1 VASRRQLRGERLEK
15 IEIKSTSKHSASCTD
30 ISVRDGD
37 QVRLLFRPE
46 IVDNPSNPS
55 ASVRGR
61 FLYQRKG
68 RNDRWEDFDKL
79 PFSSLKKGEGYQL
92 SLAAGELYKLLRE
105 IVPLYRFH
113 RREGVPTGR
122 VELFKV
128 DRSLSELLPLAEPD
142 LLAFLSTK
150 SNDAVQTLRVVLQW
164 LSRQTAAQEF
174 ISEGGELPELNSL
187 VGLANLRSVLKCWRA
202 NADNNDEEFW
212 QGLCA
217 NYSYVLSQL
226 FAYPIVFI
234 KGKAYVGGKDLS
246 NTGGN
251 VVDFLFRTES
261 SGAAVLVEIK
271 TPQAHLLG
279 AKYRDGVF
287 PPSTEL
293 GGAIS
298 QVLEYSESL
307 SAEFHVLT
315 RADDHLTAARPCCM
329 VILGNASKEL
339 VDDARRRSFER
350 FRERLVGVRV
360 VTFDEVFRRI
370 EGLVT
375 LLEGK

>member
-1 VASRRQLRGERLEK
+1 MDKV
-15 IEIKSTSKHSASCTD
+15 EIHSTSKHSASCSD
-30 ISVRDGD
+30 ISVRDGGD

-46 IVDNPSNPS
+46 IVDNPANPL

-61 FLYQRKG
+61 FIYQRKS
-68 RNDRWEDFDKL
+68 RSDRWIDFDRL
-79 PFSSLKKGEGYQL
+79 PLSSLKKGEGYQL
-92 SLAAGELYKLLRE
+92 SLAAGELYKLLQE
-105 IVPLYRFH
+105 VVPLYRFH
-113 RREGVPTGR
+113 RREGVPSGR
-122 VELFKV
+122 VELLKV
-128 DRSLSELLPLAEPD
+128 NRALSELLPEAAPD
-142 LLAFLSTK
+142 LLAFLSAH
-150 SNDAVQTLRVVLQW
+150 SNDAVQTLRTVLQW
-164 LSRQTAAQEF
+164 LSRQALAQEL

-187 VGLANLRSVLKCWRA
+187 VGLANLRSVLKSWAA
-202 NADNNDEEFW
+202 NADNKDEEFW
-212 QGLCA
+212 QSLFA
-217 NYSYVLSQL
+217 RHSYVLSQL

-261 SGAAVLVEIK
+261 TGAAVLIEIK
-271 TPQAHLLG
+271 SPQAHLLG

-287 PPSTEL
+287 PPSTDL

-307 SAEFHVLT
+307 SAEFHALKS
-315 RADDHLTAARPCCM
+315 ADGVLTAARPYCV

-339 VDDARRRSFER
+339 ADDAKRRSFER

-360 VTFDEVFRRI
+360 LTFDEVFRRI
-370 EGLVT
+370 EGLIS
-375 LLEGK
+375 LLEGS

>member
-1 VASRRQLRGERLEK
+1 MEK
-15 IEIKSTSKHSASCTD
+15 VEIRSTSKHSASCTD

-68 RNDRWEDFDKL
+68 RSDRWENFDKIAL
-79 PFSSLKKGEGYQL
+79 SSLKKGEGYQL
-92 SLAAGELYKLLRE
+92 SLAAGEQYKLLRE
-105 IVPLYRFH
+105 VVPLYRFH
-113 RREGVPTGR
+113 RGEGVPAGK
-122 VELFKV
+122 VELLKI
-128 DRSLSELLPLAEPD
+128 DRSISELLPLAEPD
-142 LLAFLSTK
+142 LLAFPSAQG
-150 SNDAVQTLRVVLQW
+150 NDAVQTLRAVLRW
-164 LSRQTAAQEF
+164 LSRQTTAQGF

-187 VGLANLRSVLKCWRA
+187 VGLANLRSVVKTWK
-202 NADNNDEEFW
+202 DNVDNKDEEFW
-212 QGLCA
+212 QRVFA
-217 NYSYVLSQL
+217 DHSYVLSQL

-246 NTGGN
+246 NSGGN

-287 PPSTEL
+287 PPSTDL

-298 QVLEYSESL
+298 QVLQYSESL
-307 SAEFHVLT
+307 SADFHAIT
-315 RADDHLTAARPCCM
+315 RAEDHPTAAPPHCI
-329 VILGNASKEL
+329 VILGNASREL
-339 VDDARRRSFER
+339 VDDAKRRSFER

-360 VTFDEVFRRI
+360 LTFDEVFRRI
-370 EGLVT
+370 EGLIL
-375 LLEGK
+375 LLEGS